1 MPFLAGVAGGVVALG
16 IAITTPPKSKL
27 VGFIGTPMGVAAL
40 LFILAVTIV
49 LAVITTML
57 LAITGAEVLLLVPT
71 EHVLVVIMVVVAVFV
86 IDPES
91 GTLMPN

>member
-1 MPFLAGVAGGVVALG
+1 MLLG
-16 IAITTPPKSKL
+16 SQSPLPPKPKL
-27 VGFIGTPMGVAAL
+27 VGFIGTPRGVAAL